1 MSNARA
7 AASAPHGQHCS
18 ASSANHDRAW
28 LQVLFQD
35 GRFQWERLEN
45 LISLAKEGTSSRSL
59 DLSSTAR
66 DAVRVLLLDTVL
78 REQLIAAL
86 TEDNRLHIDEVR
98 SLLALVQ
105 DEVDVPGLAGALVT
119 DLPAISRSLVLS
131 WSDRV
136 LSS

>member
-1 MSNARA
+1 M
-7 AASAPHGQHCS
+7 
-18 ASSANHDRAW
+18 DRIRC

-45 LISLAKEGTSSRSL
+45 LIGLARGGSNASSL

-66 DAVRVLLLDTVL
+66 DAVRVLLLDTTL
-78 REQLIAAL
+78 RQQLIAAL
-86 TEDNRLHIDEVR
+86 TQDNQLHIEEVQ
-98 SLLALVQ
+98 SLLRLVQ
-105 DEVDVPGLAGALVT
+105 DEVDVPALAGSLVA
-119 DLPAISRSLVLS
+119 DLPALSRSLVLS